1 MDSKSAVP
9 PFNASAWEAC
19 IRADAREIPPGF
31 WLRFAAAAVV
41 AMFGVG
47 VPALIPP
54 EYGDALT
61 ADVLVRVLRAEMLG
75 AATEVWL
82 NVGEGGVKS
91 GHIANAGSGGSSVFA
106 LLLFPATGHGDR
118 EIERFPPARGI
129 DSTFDTLSEAD
140 SVDGDTLPLAPRAV

>member
-91 GHIANAGSGGSSVFA
+91 GYIANAGSGGSSVFA
-106 LLLFPATGHGDR
+106 LLRGGRGDR

-129 DSTFDTLSEAD
+129 DSTFDALSGAD
-140 SVDGDTLPLAPRAV
+140 SVDGDTLSLAPRAV